1 MKPAPQ
7 YKAFRRAVDVVGA
20 VAVIAL
26 LAVLTPFLALAI
38 KLESPGPVFF
48 GCDRLGRYGKPFR
61 MLKFRTMAHNAP
73 EKFNADGSRLV
84 EQRDARVTRVGAIL
98 RAGFDELPQ
107 VFSIL
112 RGNLSFIGPRPDD
125 VFATSMYEG
134 TDWLKLSVKPGLTGL
149 SQVSGRNDLPY
160 KERLRH
166 DAYYALRR
174 SLWLDARILL
184 RTVGVLLGAKS
195 TRRLVSEEQITAALS
210 EFQAAQDSNA
220 ALRDRFFRPDPDS
233 T

>member
-1 MKPAPQ
+1 MRPAPL
-7 YKAFRRAVDVVGA
+7 YEAALRALDVAGA
-20 VAVIAL
+20 LAVIAG
-26 LAVLTPFLALAI
+26 LAVLMPFLALAI

-84 EQRDARVTRVGAIL
+84 EQGDARVTRVGATL
-98 RAGFDELPQ
+98 RTGLDELPQ
-107 VFSIL
+107 AFSIL
-112 RGNLSFIGPRPDD
+112 RGDLSFIGPRPDD
-125 VFATSMYEG
+125 VFATAMYEG

-160 KERLRH
+160 RERLRH

-174 SLWLDARILL
+174 NLWLDARIVL
-184 RTVGVLLGAKS
+184 RTLGVLLGVKS
-195 TRRLVSEEQITAALS
+195 AHRLVSEEQIAAALS
-210 EFQAAQDSNA
+210 EFQASRDSSTT
-220 ALRDRFFRPDPDS
+220 LRDRFFRPDL
-233 T
+233 

>member
-1 MKPAPQ
+1 MRPAPL
-7 YKAFRRAVDVVGA
+7 YEAARRAVDVAGA
-20 VAVIAL
+20 LAVIAG

-84 EQRDARVTRVGAIL
+84 EQGDARVTRVGAIL

-112 RGNLSFIGPRPDD
+112 RGDLSFIGPRPDD
-125 VFATSMYEG
+125 VFAISMYEG

-160 KERLRH
+160 RERLRH

-174 SLWLDARILL
+174 NLWLDARIVL
-184 RTVGVLLGAKS
+184 RTLWVLLGVKS
-195 TRRLVSEEQITAALS
+195 ARRLVSEEQIAAALS
-210 EFQAAQDSNA
+210 EFQASQDSITT
-220 ALRDRFFRPDPDS
+220 LRDRYFCPDPC
-233 T
+233 